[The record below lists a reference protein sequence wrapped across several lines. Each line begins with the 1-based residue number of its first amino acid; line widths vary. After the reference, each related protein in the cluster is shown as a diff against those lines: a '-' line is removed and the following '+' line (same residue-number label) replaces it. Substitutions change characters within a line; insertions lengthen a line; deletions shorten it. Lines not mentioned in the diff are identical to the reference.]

1 MNNKTLETA
10 ASILD
15 VLPNI
20 FDTISNVSTTLEKAT
35 DIGKITDVTFSP
47 ALKTV
52 SDIMEVYSPRRMAT
66 YG

>member
-1 MNNKTLETA
+1 MNNKALETA

-15 VLPNI
+15 VLPNV
-20 FDTISNVSTTLEKAT
+20 FGTISTNLEKVT
-35 DIGKITDVTFSP
+35 DIGKITDVKFAP

-52 SDIMEVYSPRRMAT
+52 SDIMEVSSPHRVAT